1 MNMKPS
7 EYLEKNKIV
16 TGKKPVG
23 TWVYIN
29 RMDKQF
35 FHKDELIDLK
45 SRLQNIEILILVVL
59 SYIGWIITNNIV
71 LGYISLTLMVIL
83 VIFAYTTIVKELR
96 NYIRGK
102 V

>member
-1 MNMKPS
+1 MKPS

-35 FHKDELIDLK
+35 FHKDKLIDIK
-45 SRLQNIEILILVVL
+45 SRLQNIEILLLVVL
-59 SYIGWIITNNIV
+59 SFIGWIITNNIV
-71 LGYISLTLMVIL
+71 FGYISLTLIVIL

>member
-1 MNMKPS
+1 MKPS
-7 EYLEKNKIV
+7 EYLKKNKIV
-16 TGKKPVG
+16 VGKKPVG

-35 FHKDELIDLK
+35 FHKDELIDIK
-45 SRLQNIEILILVVL
+45 SRLQNIEILLFVVL
-59 SYIGWIITNNIV
+59 SFIGWIITNNIV
-71 LGYISLTLMVIL
+71 LGYISLTLIVIL

>member
-1 MNMKPS
+1 MKPS

-23 TWVYIN
+23 TWVFIN

-35 FHKDELIDLK
+35 FDKDELIDIK
-45 SRLQNIEILILVVL
+45 SRLQNIEILLFVVL
-59 SYIGWIITNNIV
+59 SFLGWIITNNIV
-71 LGYISLTLMVIL
+71 LGYISLTLIVIL

>member
-1 MNMKPS
+1 MKPS